1 METRR
6 TEQSPTRMGLK
17 ILKLATSAST
27 MTDSHRA
34 KANCAQSHG
43 RSCAHVVVACCAEV
57 CSPRL
62 HFRRQRRRRFN
73 EYYYAGSYY
82 GAPASNLLYELAQQ
96 LNRENNDMLW
106 LSIVGGTEQFLLQ
119 QCDADQYN
127 LLVAEFQKEV
137 LAKNTEKQQS
147 TEASDGTMIPV
158 EGSGIWFENEY
169 RFMLHRH
176 WSLFDSMHHS
186 AYIASRLGT
195 WKSSGESS
203 VGERGRDDT
212 DLCDCSACST
222 CVPTVL

>member
-1 METRR
+1 MRVCRR
-6 TEQSPTRMGLK
+6 RLLRVHMLTPTAL
-17 ILKLATSAST
+17 
-27 MTDSHRA
+27 
-34 KANCAQSHG
+34 
-43 RSCAHVVVACCAEV
+43 
-57 CSPRL
+57 P
-62 HFRRQRRRRFN
+62 RQRRRRFQ
-73 EYYYAGSYY
+73 EYYYSGSYY

-203 VGERGRDDT
+203 VGERRAI
-212 DLCDCSACST
+212 SINAIVPRAQHAC
-222 CVPTVL
+222 L